1 MSEAFVVA
9 EMNTANYIFKGVGLD
24 RTAAVFSTLA
34 ALLKAWSA
42 HRGDL
47 LAQFPERAAILP
59 EADNMEAHFP
69 IYYFDF
75 VLDGGYRDRDWLI

>member
-24 RTAAVFSTLA
+24 RTAARA
-34 ALLKAWSA
+34 ALLKAWAA
-42 HRGDL
+42 HRSDL
-47 LAQFPERAAILP
+47 LAQFPERAASLP
-59 EADNMEAHFP
+59 EADNMETHFP
-69 IYYFDF
+69 IYYFEF